1 MKIVGDSTTEITGGS
16 WLGLDQCN
24 LILLHHLLIVPH
36 ILSLILFFDDAELP
50 IAHPFS
56 RLGCLVDCLS
66 LLLLFPAAAAFSLG
80 IATFR
85 SCAPHTVF
93 DKEEEMN

>member
-1 MKIVGDSTTEITGGS
+1 MKIVGGPTTEIIGGF
-16 WLGLDQCN
+16 WFLF
-24 LILLHHLLIVPH
+24 LIVLH

-50 IAHPFS
+50 IVHLS
-56 RLGCLVDCLS
+56 RRLGCLVDYLS

-85 SCAPHTVF
+85 FCAPHTVF
-93 DKEEEMN
+93 DKEEDMN